1 MQVKL
6 ASIYCKQ
13 NFKTKP
19 QSKPN
24 ENTMAKKQKLEPEEN
39 EEEEEEPTPL

>member
-1 MQVKL
+1 MQVKF
-6 ASIYCKQ
+6 ASNICKQ

-24 ENTMAKKQKLEPEEN
+24 VDTMAKKQKLEPA
-39 EEEEEEPTPL
+39 EEEEPTPL